1 MLYVGKTGTKYET
14 IEPAI
19 GKGGEG
25 SVYKISGMPKYVL
38 KVFIDRNRTESRHKK
53 LIAMIASS
61 MPQSALQQVTWPIDV
76 VYHKGQF
83 VGYVMPMVSN
93 NEDLN
98 VMYSDKYNCTL
109 SEKITIAMNLCS
121 AINAVHNAGQVC
133 GDLNPKNI
141 SVDPQHALVT
151 LVDTDSYHITEANGN
166 RIYRCE
172 VGLPE
177 YLPRE
182 IQENMKNG
190 QDLRNAPLPT
200 FTKYTDLFALAV
212 HIFAL
217 LMNGCHPFA
226 CAVNN
231 NVNIAP
237 LTTSQASITAPQPI
251 DNICTGFFPFYIKKN
266 GITTPKYAPEFDA
279 LPKNIKDLFIK
290 AFVDG
295 HSNPQK
301 RPDTVEWYNALSV
314 MQKNLKVCGNN
325 TRHMYS
331 NHLNACPWCDVE
343 SKMRIITAPQLKQT
357 SINTNQYYAS
367 NRNNAQQGAV
377 RTTPSVNNI
386 SPNGSIKSGIGKWI
400 GIGIAIIIL
409 ISLMRSC
416 TSSTSDGNYSD
427 SSSKPTN
434 NSSTVE
440 NSSTVSNT
448 GNSTSTDNGNSNSAD
463 AENITIE
470 TAPSYSVVNVA
481 SIESKLFTVNS
492 LIKNESSVGNAEIL
506 SFAGN
511 ITNDDQEDIYTF
523 TAPYDGRY
531 RVDLTNL
538 MSDTN
543 VELYI
548 YDDLGERIA
557 SDSYCQNGEGLTVKD
572 LKAGRAYTIKVKQD
586 NGYSNY
592 LLSVGLQK
600 ATVDITG
607 ITEFTDSVEFT
618 DQRNVYSFTVPI
630 NGRYRFELSGMQGG
644 TAVELYMFNSLDETV
659 ASDSYCQNG
668 EGITVKD
675 LKAGEIYE
683 IQIRQD
689 EGYSSY
695 KMNIGY
701 QKETVDISEYTM
713 VSDSVEY
720 TDQRNVYSFTVPI
733 DGRYRFELS
742 GMQSGTAVEL
752 YMFNSLDETVAS
764 DSYCQNGEGI
774 TVKDL
779 KAGEV
784 YEIQIRQDEQFSS
797 YVMAIGKQKET
808 IEVKADSIINDSVEY
823 TDQRNVYSLNIN
835 TAGTITITLSGM
847 QSGMSVELYA
857 FNELGETVDS
867 DSYCQNGETITIK
880 NCSVGDYYEIQVR
893 QDVEFGEY
901 SMTIE

>member
-1 MLYVGKTGTKYET
+1 MLLVGKTGIKYET

-25 SVYKISGMPKYVL
+25 SVYRISGMPKNVL
-38 KVFIDRNRTESRHKK
+38 KVFIDKNRTESRHKK
-53 LIAMIASS
+53 LLAMIASS
-61 MPQSALQQVTWPIDV
+61 MPQNALQQVTWPIDV
-76 VYHKGQF
+76 VYQNGQF
-83 VGYVMPMVSN
+83 VGYVMPMVNN

-121 AINAVHNAGQVC
+121 AINSVHNAEQVC

-151 LVDTDSYHITEANGN
+151 LVDTDSYHITEKNGN

-182 IQENMKNG
+182 IQEKMKNG

-251 DNICTGFFPFYIKKN
+251 DNICTGFFPFFTKKS

-279 LPKNIKDLFIK
+279 LPRNIKDLFIK

-295 HSNPQK
+295 HSNPQV

-314 MQKNLKVCGNN
+314 MQKKLKVCGNN
-325 TRHMYS
+325 ARHMYS

-343 SKMRIITAPQLKQT
+343 NKMRIISTPQLKQT

-367 NRNNAQQGAV
+367 NKNNTQQGTV
-377 RTTPSVNNI
+377 KTTPNTNNI
-386 SPNGSIKSGIGKWI
+386 SPNSSSKTGIGKWI
-400 GIGIAIIIL
+400 GIGIAIIIF

-416 TSSTSDGNYSD
+416 TNSTSNSNYSD
-427 SSSKPTN
+427 STSNQSA
-434 NSSTVE
+434 

-448 GNSTSTDNGNSNSAD
+448 DNFTGIDNSTDE
-463 AENITIE
+463 ENASSE
-470 TAPSYSVVNVA
+470 TVPSYSVVNVD
-481 SIESKLFTVNS
+481 SIESKSLTVNA
-492 LIKNESSVGNAEIL
+492 LNPNVSSVGNADIL
-506 SFAGN
+506 SFTGN
-511 ITNDDQEDIYTF
+511 ITNEDQEDIYTF

-538 MSDTN
+538 MSNTN

-548 YDDLGERIA
+548 YDDSGERIA
-557 SDSYCQNGEGLTVKD
+557 SDSYCQNEEGLTVKD
-572 LKAGRAYTIKVKQD
+572 LTAGKVYTVKVKQD

-592 LLSVGLQK
+592 SLSIGLQK

-607 ITEFTDSVEFT
+607 ITEFT
-618 DQRNVYSFTVPI
+618 
-630 NGRYRFELSGMQGG
+630 
-644 TAVELYMFNSLDETV
+644 
-659 ASDSYCQNG
+659 
-668 EGITVKD
+668 
-675 LKAGEIYE
+675 
-683 IQIRQD
+683 
-689 EGYSSY
+689 
-695 KMNIGY
+695 
-701 QKETVDISEYTM
+701 
-713 VSDSVEY
+713 DSVEY

-742 GMQSGTAVEL
+742 GMQNGTAVEL

-784 YEIQIRQDEQFSS
+784 YEIQIRQDELYSSYKVNIGYQKETVDISEFTLVSDSIEYTDQRNVYSFTVPIDGRYRFELSGMQSGTAVELYMFNSLDETVGSDSYCQNGEGITVKDLKAGEVYEIQIRQDEQFSP
-797 YVMAIGKQKET
+797 YTIAIGKQKET
-808 IEVKADSIINDSVEY
+808 IEVKVDDIINDNIEY
-823 TDQRNVYSLNIN
+823 TDQRNVYFLNVKM
-835 TAGTITITLSGM
+835 AGDVTISLSGM
-847 QSGMSVELYA
+847 QSGMAVELYA
-857 FNELGETVDS
+857 FDELGETVDS
-867 DSYCQNGETITIK
+867 DSYCQNGESITIK
-880 NCSVGDYYEIQVR
+880 NCSVGDCYEIQVR
-893 QDVEFGEY
+893 QDTEYGEY
-901 SMTIE
+901 SMTIEQ